1 MARAGSSSGYVT
13 VNAPRPVALVTGGAT
28 GIGFGIAR
36 SFVASGM
43 SVALI
48 GRTVEAGE
56 RARESLTALG
66 GDVHFVAADLSDE
79 LTAQVAVREVI
90 AHFGRLD
97 VVVNN
102 AGMGTRRAPIA
113 PQDGPGQRL
122 RVMLANNLESAYHVS
137 TAALSYWASAQH
149 GGAIVNISSTATFH
163 GTWGNYG
170 VAKAA
175 IDALT
180 RSLAVQG
187 APLGVRVNGVSPGW
201 IATDVTAGSPQTD
214 QAASLFHRMG
224 TPEEIAAAV
233 QFLASPAASFVT
245 GQTLVVDGGLTITD
259 YPSQPWLATVGAWK
273 LFPALDGEPDVTD

>member
-1 MARAGSSSGYVT
+1 VS
-13 VNAPRPVALVTGGAT
+13 APRPVVLVTGGAT

-36 SFVASGM
+36 AYVAAGAA
-43 SVALI
+43 VALI
-48 GRTVEAGE
+48 GRSVETGE
-56 RARESLTALG
+56 RARAALAALD
-66 GDVHFVAADLSDE
+66 GDVHFVAADLSEE
-79 LTAQVAVREVI
+79 LSAHVAVQEVI

-97 VVVNN
+97 TVVNN
-102 AGMGTRRAPIA
+102 AGMGTRRAPISSD
-113 PQDGPGQRL
+113 DGAGERL

-137 TAALSYWASAQH
+137 VAALRYFAVAGH

-170 VAKAA
+170 IAKAA

-180 RSLAVQG
+180 RAMAVQG

-201 IATDVTAGSPQTD
+201 IATEVTGGSAQTEA
-214 QAASLFHRMG
+214 AASLFRRMG
-224 TPEEIAAAV
+224 TPDEITAAV

-259 YPSQPWLATVGAWK
+259 YPSQPWLAAVGAWK
-273 LFPALDGEPDVTD
+273 LFADVGTPSAVDD

>member
-1 MARAGSSSGYVT
+1 MNDVR
-13 VNAPRPVALVTGGAT
+13 RVALVTGGAS

-36 SFVASGM
+36 SFVSSGM

-48 GRTVEAGE
+48 GRNVEQGE
-56 RARESLTALG
+56 RARAVLAADG
-66 GDVHFVAADLSDE
+66 GDVQFIAADLSEE
-79 LTAQVAVREVI
+79 LIAQVAVHEAI

-102 AGMGTRRAPIA
+102 AGMGTRRAPITA
-113 PQDGPGQRL
+113 EDGAGQRL

-137 TAALSYWASAQH
+137 VAALQYWAEAGH
-149 GGAIVNISSTATFH
+149 GGAIVNVSSTATFH

-175 IDALT
+175 VDALT

-187 APLGVRVNGVSPGW
+187 APLQVRVNGVSPGW
-201 IATDVTAGSPQTD
+201 IATEVTGGSPETD
-214 QAASLFHRMG
+214 SAASLFHRMG

-259 YPSQPWLATVGAWK
+259 YPSQPWLSAVGAWK
-273 LFPALDGEPDVTD
+273 LFPELNTGSDVSD

>member
-1 MARAGSSSGYVT
+1 MSAVRS
-13 VNAPRPVALVTGGAT
+13 VALVTGGAT

-36 SFVASGM
+36 SFVRDGM
-43 SVALI
+43 SVALM
-48 GRTVEAGE
+48 GRTVDVGE
-56 RARESLTALG
+56 RAREALSALG

-79 LTAQVAVREVI
+79 LTAQAAVREVL

-113 PQDGPGQRL
+113 PTDGAGQRL

-137 TAALSYWASAQH
+137 VAALSYWASARH

-170 VAKAA
+170 IAKAA
-175 IDALT
+175 IDAMT

-201 IATDVTAGSPQTD
+201 IATDVTSGTPETD
-214 QAASLFHRMG
+214 QSASLFHRMG
-224 TPEEIAAAV
+224 TPDEIAAAV

-259 YPSQPWLATVGAWK
+259 YPSQPWLSAVGAWK
-273 LFPALDGEPDVTD
+273 LFPELDGDSVVTD